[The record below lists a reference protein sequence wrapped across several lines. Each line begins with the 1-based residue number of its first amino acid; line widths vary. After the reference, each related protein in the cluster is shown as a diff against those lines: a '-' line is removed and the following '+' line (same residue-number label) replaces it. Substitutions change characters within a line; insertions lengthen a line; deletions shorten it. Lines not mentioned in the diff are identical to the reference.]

1 MGAPSPA
8 TISPDPP
15 NTEFDVSLTTAS
27 SVRAWDMTKRVAIY
41 ARVSTDGQTVEN
53 QLRDLRA
60 VADRLGWTVVAVY
73 NDEGVSGAKG
83 RDQRPGFDR
92 MLKGVARR
100 EFDLIAAWSV
110 DRLGRSLQHLVG
122 FLTEIN
128 ARGIDLYLHTQGLD
142 TSTPAGRALYGVLS
156 VFSEFERAILI
167 DRVKAGIGRARAQG
181 KHCGRPPLDPAKAES
196 IRRLLASGHSMAKVA
211 KTVGVGVGTVH
222 RIAQAAVNDRVAD
235 GQQAA

>member
-1 MGAPSPA
+1 MSK
-8 TISPDPP
+8 
-15 NTEFDVSLTTAS
+15 
-27 SVRAWDMTKRVAIY
+27 RAALYV
-41 ARVSTDGQTVEN
+41 RVSTDGQSVEN
-53 QLRDLRA
+53 QLRELHA
-60 VADRLGWTVVAVY
+60 VANRLGWTIVAVFT
-73 NDEGVSGAKG
+73 DEGVSGAKG

-128 ARGIDLYLHTQGLD
+128 GRQIDLYLHTQGLD
-142 TSTPAGRALYGVLS
+142 TSTPAGRALYGMLS

-181 KHCGRPPLDPAKAES
+181 KHCGRPRLDPAKAES
-196 IRRLLASGHSMAKVA
+196 IRRLLASGQSMAKVA
-211 KTVGVGVGTVH
+211 RAVGVGVGTVH
-222 RIAQAAVNDRVAD
+222 RIAQDVANDRNDD

>member
-1 MGAPSPA
+1 MAS
-8 TISPDPP
+8 
-15 NTEFDVSLTTAS
+15 DVSLTTAS

-122 FLTEIN
+122 FLSEIN

-142 TSTPAGRALYGVLS
+142 TSTPAGRALFGMLGV
-156 VFSEFERAILI
+156 FAEFERAILI
-167 DRVKAGIGRARAQG
+167 DRVKAGIGRAKSQG
-181 KHCGRPPLDPAKAES
+181 KHCGRPRLDPAKAET
-196 IRRLLASGHSMAKVA
+196 IRRLLVSGQSMAKVA
-211 KTVGVGVGTVH
+211 KAVGVGVGTAH
-222 RIAQAAVNDRVAD
+222 RIAQNVANDRDDD

>member
-1 MGAPSPA
+1 MSK
-8 TISPDPP
+8 
-15 NTEFDVSLTTAS
+15 
-27 SVRAWDMTKRVAIY
+27 RAAFYV
-41 ARVSTDGQTVEN
+41 RVSTDGQSVEN

-60 VADRLGWTVVAVY
+60 VANRLGWTIVAVFA
-73 NDEGVSGAKG
+73 DEGVSGAKS
-83 RDQRPGFDR
+83 RDQRPDFDR

-122 FLTEIN
+122 FLAEIN
-128 ARGIDLYLHTQGLD
+128 GRQIDLYLHTQGLD
-142 TSTPAGRALYGVLS
+142 TSTPAGRALFGMLGV
-156 VFSEFERAILI
+156 FAEFERAILI

-181 KHCGRPPLDPAKAES
+181 KHCGRPRLDPAKAES

-222 RIAQAAVNDRVAD
+222 RIAQDVANDRD
-235 GQQAA
+235 DDDQQAA